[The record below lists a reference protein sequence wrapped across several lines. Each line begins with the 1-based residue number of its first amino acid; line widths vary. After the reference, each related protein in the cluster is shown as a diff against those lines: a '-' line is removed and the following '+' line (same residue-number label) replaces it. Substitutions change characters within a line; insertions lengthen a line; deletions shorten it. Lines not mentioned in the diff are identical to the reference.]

1 MCLCLLY
8 FRKWPVPIFRRT
20 RCSDQENEGALCIHL
35 EMNSYLYG
43 YALEAC
49 RIFSILWEGYTK
61 EESSWV
67 PETSLT
73 AVAKR

>member
-1 MCLCLLY
+1 MRVLQKMAGPY
-8 FRKWPVPIFRRT
+8 FPVERVVATRKMKVRVVYTLKLI
-20 RCSDQENEGALCIHL
+20 
-35 EMNSYLYG
+35 
-43 YALEAC
+43 
-49 RIFSILWEGYTK
+49 RIYMAMPWRHVEILVLWEGYTK